1 MAAGWVV
8 VLNGAPRS
16 GKSSIATVIQETFDG
31 PWMNLGVD
39 VFSQHV
45 TPPRYRPGMGLRPGG
60 GERPDIEAL
69 IPALYAAFYDSVA
82 AHARHGLN
90 VVADVGHHDA
100 CAAPLH
106 PLRDAARRLRGLPA
120 LLVGVRC
127 PIEEIMRRRDA
138 GQPGREGRYATSG
151 PDGEIPGPVLRW
163 QHHVHQPGIYDL
175 EIDTSALTPEAAA
188 ASIRAR
194 LAGPPPTAFRQ
205 LAADPAPD

>member
-39 VFSQHV
+39 V
-45 TPPRYRPGMGLRPGG
+45 
-60 GERPDIEAL
+60 
-69 IPALYAAFYDSVA
+69 A

-100 CAAPLH
+100 YAAPLH

-138 GQPGREGRYATSG
+138 SPPGRYATSG
-151 PDGEIPGPVLRW
+151 PDGEIPDPVLRW

-175 EIDTSALTPEAAA
+175 EIDTSILTPEAA
-188 ASIRAR
+188 
-194 LAGPPPTAFRQ
+194 
-205 LAADPAPD
+205 PA

>member
-39 VFSQHV
+39 VFSRHV

-100 CAAPLH
+100 YAAPLH

-138 GQPGREGRYATSG
+138 ASPAAKAATR
-151 PDGEIPGPVLRW
+151 P
-163 QHHVHQPGIYDL
+163 
-175 EIDTSALTPEAAA
+175 AA
-188 ASIRAR
+188 
-194 LAGPPPTAFRQ
+194 PTAKSPTRCCAGSTTSTSPASTTWKSTPQRSPRKPRQ
-205 LAADPAPD
+205 HQSAPAWRALPQRPSVS

>member
-16 GKSSIATVIQETFDG
+16 GKSSIAAVIQETFDG

-39 VFSQHV
+39 VFSRHV

-82 AHARHGLN
+82 AHAR
-90 VVADVGHHDA
+90 
-100 CAAPLH
+100 
-106 PLRDAARRLRGLPA
+106 RGLPA

-138 GQPGREGRYATSG
+138 SPPGRYAASG
-151 PDGEIPGPVLRW
+151 PDGEIPDPVLRW

-175 EIDTSALTPEAAA
+175 EIDTSALTPQAAA
-188 ASIRAR
+188 ATIRTR

-205 LAADPAPD
+205 LAADPARD